1 MRLVPLLCL
10 PLLFAGAC
18 QTARGHVEAG
28 RLEQGCLAV
37 ERAPSPL
44 IDDDGRALA
53 ARIRRRLEGSIHV
66 RAVPVDELR
75 TIARAA
81 PAAVP
86 TDGTTGAAPA
96 VDVDV
101 DVVVRDAPA
110 VVDVAVVGDG
120 VMRLRAVTLI
130 AADGTRL
137 EAPAL
142 TEDVIL
148 DLVGAPPPPPKT
160 VHTSTH
166 TPGPFEALMK
176 GIGIAMIGLPL
187 SIATLGAIPPD
198 LGGALSPTATTT
210 STWTTDHPDLQAWKD
225 RPEVQAAAR
234 LGAFFELGRA
244 TCAGG
249 RCRQVL
255 TVARADAWRQA
266 ELEISLGVGDCGIDD
281 VVTVDLGAAVP
292 FKDTAADDGQWGRF
306 WDEGLGLRPVVE
318 DIGEGLDGCVECGAT
333 CFGC

>member
-1 MRLVPLLCL
+1 
-10 PLLFAGAC
+10 
-18 QTARGHVEAG
+18 
-28 RLEQGCLAV
+28 
-37 ERAPSPL
+37 
-44 IDDDGRALA
+44 
-53 ARIRRRLEGSIHV
+53 
-66 RAVPVDELR
+66 
-75 TIARAA
+75 
-81 PAAVP
+81 
-86 TDGTTGAAPA
+86 
-96 VDVDV
+96 
-101 DVVVRDAPA
+101 
-110 VVDVAVVGDG
+110 
-120 VMRLRAVTLI
+120 
-130 AADGTRL
+130 
-137 EAPAL
+137 
-142 TEDVIL
+142 
-148 DLVGAPPPPPKT
+148 
-160 VHTSTH
+160 
-166 TPGPFEALMK
+166 MK